1 MSSEFLQD
9 VVEGL
14 SQTQKTLPCKYFYDE
29 RGSQLFT
36 EICEQEEYY
45 LTNTE
50 MTLLKNNAQDIAEIA
65 GKGAHIIEP
74 GSGAGEKIQTL
85 LRALN
90 EPCCY
95 MPLDISEEILQASAN
110 TIAKAFPTIEVKPVQ
125 LDFTTNVK
133 LPECN
138 ALHNKRLVFFPGSTI
153 GNFNQEEVVEF
164 LSKLRCM
171 AGQNGS
177 LLIGVDLIK
186 DKDILEAAYD
196 DKNGVT
202 AEFNKNLLHRI
213 NDELDAD
220 FDLSAFAHNAFF
232 NDEESRIEM
241 HLKSKLNQSV
251 KIQDKT
257 FDFAKGETIHTEN
270 SYKYSVSGFTQLAQD
285 NGFELEKVW
294 QDENELF
301 GLFYLNVKQ
310 H

>member
-1 MSSEFLQD
+1 M
-9 VVEGL
+9 
-14 SQTQKTLPCKYFYDE
+14 QKTLPCKYFYDE

-50 MTLLKNNAQDIAEIA
+50 MELLRNHAQDIAKII
-65 GKGAHIIEP
+65 GKGASIIEP

-85 LRALN
+85 LRALD
-90 EPCCY
+90 EPNCY
-95 MPLDISEEILQASAN
+95 IPLDISEEILQESANIIASA
-110 TIAKAFPTIEVKPVQ
+110 FPEIEVKPIQV
-125 LDFTTNVK
+125 DFTANVE
-133 LPECN
+133 LPELN
-138 ALHNKRLVFFPGSTI
+138 ASHNKRLVFFPGSTI

-164 LSKLRCM
+164 LGKLRSM
-171 AGQNGS
+171 AGQGGS

-186 DKDILEAAYD
+186 DKEVLEAAYD

-213 NDELDAD
+213 NDELNAD
-220 FDLSAFAHNAFF
+220 FDPNAFAHNAFF

-241 HLKSKLNQSV
+241 HLTSQQDQSV
-251 KIQDKT
+251 KIKDKI
-257 FDFAKGETIHTEN
+257 FEFAKGETIHTEN
-270 SYKYSVSGFTQLAQD
+270 SYKYSVSSFTTLAQD

-301 GLFYLNVKQ
+301 GLFYLNVKR

>member
-1 MSSEFLQD
+1 M
-9 VVEGL
+9 
-14 SQTQKTLPCKYFYDE
+14 QKTLPCKYFYDE

-50 MTLLKNNAQDIAEIA
+50 MELLRNHAQDIAKII
-65 GKGAHIIEP
+65 GKGASIIEP

-85 LRALN
+85 LRALD
-90 EPCCY
+90 EPNCY
-95 MPLDISEEILQASAN
+95 IPLDISEEILQESANIIASA
-110 TIAKAFPTIEVKPVQ
+110 FPEIEVKPIQV
-125 LDFTTNVK
+125 DFTANVE
-133 LPECN
+133 LPELN
-138 ALHNKRLVFFPGSTI
+138 ASHNKRLVFFPGSTI

-164 LSKLRCM
+164 LGKLRSM
-171 AGQNGS
+171 AGQGGS

-186 DKDILEAAYD
+186 DKEVLEAAYD

-213 NDELDAD
+213 NDELNAD
-220 FDLSAFAHNAFF
+220 FDPNAFVHNAFF

-241 HLKSKLNQSV
+241 HLTSQQDQSV
-251 KIQDKT
+251 QIQDKT
-257 FDFAKGETIHTEN
+257 FDFVEGETIHTEN
-270 SYKYSVSGFTQLAQD
+270 SYKYSVSGFITLAQD

-301 GLFYLNVKQ
+301 GLFYLNVKR